1 MVYLFLL
8 ELLIHRLGDPKC
20 VVSEISG
27 CSDMSVVIRY
37 FMVSVR
43 RTGTFLVYIYIRYL
57 RKCAFPNDHGSPA
70 FVSPTGRCPLTTGA
84 RHRGSTPTE
93 GKVSVVSEHLFVGET
108 KTANRVLQEIRTHF
122 SRPVIG

>member
-20 VVSEISG
+20 VVSVISG

-43 RTGTFLVYIYIRYL
+43 RTGTFLVYIYIYIYICVCVCVCVCVF
-57 RKCAFPNDHGSPA
+57 RKIQHVPCSKLYTSISFGQHYCLLN
-70 FVSPTGRCPLTTGA
+70 
-84 RHRGSTPTE
+84 
-93 GKVSVVSEHLFVGET
+93 K
-108 KTANRVLQEIRTHF
+108 
-122 SRPVIG
+122 

>member
-43 RTGTFLVYIYIRYL
+43 RTGTFLVYIYMYIYR
-57 RKCAFPNDHGSPA
+57 PIPA
-70 FVSPTGRCPLTTGA
+70 SHCNTM
-84 RHRGSTPTE
+84 
-93 GKVSVVSEHLFVGET
+93 
-108 KTANRVLQEIRTHF
+108 I
-122 SRPVIG
+122 VIIKIG

>member
-43 RTGTFLVYIYIRYL
+43 RTGTFLVYIYIYICIQRERERERNDIL
-57 RKCAFPNDHGSPA
+57 RHTLTLKIVLSRND
-70 FVSPTGRCPLTTGA
+70 
-84 RHRGSTPTE
+84 
-93 GKVSVVSEHLFVGET
+93 
-108 KTANRVLQEIRTHF
+108 
-122 SRPVIG
+122 

>member
-20 VVSEISG
+20 AVSEISG

-43 RTGTFLVYIYIRYL
+43 RTGTFLVYIYNEREGGNMI
-57 RKCAFPNDHGSPA
+57 
-70 FVSPTGRCPLTTGA
+70 TTLYKYK
-84 RHRGSTPTE
+84 RIVKMH
-93 GKVSVVSEHLFVGET
+93 
-108 KTANRVLQEIRTHF
+108 
-122 SRPVIG
+122 

>member
-43 RTGTFLVYIYIRYL
+43 RTGTFLVYNKTKVAWALEGLI
-57 RKCAFPNDHGSPA
+57 
-70 FVSPTGRCPLTTGA
+70 A
-84 RHRGSTPTE
+84 RDIEAWS
-93 GKVSVVSEHLFVGET
+93 
-108 KTANRVLQEIRTHF
+108 
-122 SRPVIG
+122 

>member
-20 VVSEISG
+20 VVSEIIG

-43 RTGTFLVYIYIRYL
+43 RTGTFLVYIYMYILYIYITTYL
-57 RKCAFPNDHGSPA
+57 
-70 FVSPTGRCPLTTGA
+70 PLT
-84 RHRGSTPTE
+84 
-93 GKVSVVSEHLFVGET
+93 SV
-108 KTANRVLQEIRTHF
+108 K
-122 SRPVIG
+122 

>member
-8 ELLIHRLGDPKC
+8 ELFIHRLGDPKC

-43 RTGTFLVYIYIRYL
+43 RTGTFLVYIYIHIH
-57 RKCAFPNDHGSPA
+57 N
-70 FVSPTGRCPLTTGA
+70 V
-84 RHRGSTPTE
+84 E
-93 GKVSVVSEHLFVGET
+93 KVYIALQKFCT
-108 KTANRVLQEIRTHF
+108 KPIFRVYFILRVL
-122 SRPVIG
+122 

>member
-43 RTGTFLVYIYIRYL
+43 RTGTFLVYIYICVCVY
-57 RKCAFPNDHGSPA
+57 
-70 FVSPTGRCPLTTGA
+70 V
-84 RHRGSTPTE
+84 
-93 GKVSVVSEHLFVGET
+93 
-108 KTANRVLQEIRTHF
+108 
-122 SRPVIG
+122 

>member
-37 FMVSVR
+37 FTVSVR
-43 RTGTFLVYIYIRYL
+43 RTGTFLVYIYIYIPVCMCVCSATSL
-57 RKCAFPNDHGSPA
+57 N
-70 FVSPTGRCPLTTGA
+70 LTTA
-84 RHRGSTPTE
+84 CAYLLL
-93 GKVSVVSEHLFVGET
+93 K
-108 KTANRVLQEIRTHF
+108 
-122 SRPVIG
+122 

>member
-20 VVSEISG
+20 VVW

-43 RTGTFLVYIYIRYL
+43 RTGTFLVILYYITYHIVLYYITLHHIILYIMLYHAILCYIILYIYILHIISYII
-57 RKCAFPNDHGSPA
+57 
-70 FVSPTGRCPLTTGA
+70 
-84 RHRGSTPTE
+84 
-93 GKVSVVSEHLFVGET
+93 T
-108 KTANRVLQEIRTHF
+108 KSIIYSHVT
-122 SRPVIG
+122 S